1 VIETETPPERAYL
14 VGVELPR
21 SRLDGEDSLDELASL
36 VEAAGGIVAGRSVQA
51 RRTRDPNSYVGKG
64 KAGEI
69 GREVSRL
76 RADIV
81 VCDDELKPAQ
91 QRALEEVT
99 GVAVVDRSAVILD
112 IFARHARS
120 REGRIQVELAQLE
133 YRLPRLTGR
142 GKEMSRLGGGIG
154 TRGPGESKLESDRQI
169 IRKRIQDLRKQL
181 DEVARQR
188 ERARG
193 ARASEGMFLA
203 AIVGYTNA
211 GKSTLMNTLAG
222 ADVLVADQPFATLDP
237 TTRRGVLPGGATI
250 LLSDTVGFVNK
261 LPPTLV
267 AAFRATLE
275 ELADADLL
283 VHVVDVTHPNVHEHM
298 RVVDETL
305 TSLKLADRPR
315 RVVFNKVDQLRGEE
329 GAALR
334 EALAAEF
341 PAAVFASALNGEG
354 LDLLRA
360 ELAKAAAAGW
370 KRVKKTLPYHA
381 GALVQQI
388 RTRGS
393 LKSVDYGEAG
403 IRIEADVPPELAAE
417 IETAIRK
424 H

>member
-1 VIETETPPERAYL
+1 MIETAEPPERAYL

-21 SRLDGEDSLDELASL
+21 SRLDGEDSLDELGSL
-36 VEAAGGIVAGRSVQA
+36 VEAAGGIVVGRSVQA

-91 QRALEEVT
+91 QRTLEEIT
-99 GVAVVDRSAVILD
+99 NVAILDRSAVILD

-169 IRKRIQDLRKQL
+169 IRRRIQDLRKQL
-181 DEVARQR
+181 EEIAKQR

-193 ARASEGMFLA
+193 SRTAEGLFLA

-211 GKSTLMNTLAG
+211 GKSTLMNALAG
-222 ADVLVADQPFATLDP
+222 SDVLVADQPFATLDP
-237 TTRRGVLPGGATI
+237 TTRRAALPGRAAI

-283 VHVVDVTHPNVHEHM
+283 VHVADVNHPNLHEHM

-305 TSLKLADRPR
+305 KSLDLGQKPRLLVLNQADR
-315 RVVFNKVDQLRGEE
+315 LRGEE

-334 EALAAEF
+334 EALEAEF
-341 PAAVFASALNGEG
+341 PAAVFTSATTGDG
-354 LDLLRA
+354 LDVLRTRLA
-360 ELAKAAAAGW
+360 EAAAAGW
-370 KRVKKTLPYHA
+370 KRVKTRLPYHS

-388 RTRGS
+388 RARGS
-393 LKSVDYGEAG
+393 LTSVDYEEGG
-403 IRIEADVPPELAAE
+403 IRIEADVPPDLAKE
-417 IETAIRK
+417 IQTALRRR
-424 H
+424 